1 MKKILLVFALFFFL
15 SGCAP
20 EEKSP
25 PQKTTQQPVQRVDIL
40 ALGDFMLHHPQL
52 RAAEKNGGYDFKPIF
67 RYLTPYIQE
76 ADIAMIN
83 LETTL
88 TDGSKGYTTYP
99 VFSSPKEVARDFKD
113 VGFDIIS
120 TANNHSYDK
129 VMDGV
134 ESTYHYLKEAG
145 LDVMGTQIEDTPPL
159 IKEVN
164 GIKLGF
170 ICYTYGLNGFDNL
183 LKNSDKPF
191 AVSIFSEEKAE
202 NDIRYLK
209 EKGVDAIICYIHW
222 GEEYRKEPTDL
233 QRAQAH
239 FLAEH
244 GVALILGSHPH
255 VPQGVDN
262 VVTKDGKTFV
272 AYSMGNFVSNQRRE
286 YMNRRDVETGQ
297 MVRASIVKDDKGTRV
312 ESFEPL
318 ALYVDKY
325 TAGGLH
331 FEVIPVVYAL
341 TGEMPV
347 ERIDNIRGRLEEAE
361 REHEKRIDPNLV
373 IQMKKERNEHEEK

>member
-1 MKKILLVFALFFFL
+1 
-15 SGCAP
+15 
-20 EEKSP
+20 
-25 PQKTTQQPVQRVDIL
+25 
-40 ALGDFMLHHPQL
+40 
-52 RAAEKNGGYDFKPIF
+52 
-67 RYLTPYIQE
+67 
-76 ADIAMIN
+76 
-83 LETTL
+83 
-88 TDGSKGYTTYP
+88 
-99 VFSSPKEVARDFKD
+99 
-113 VGFDIIS
+113 
-120 TANNHSYDK
+120 
-129 VMDGV
+129 
-134 ESTYHYLKEAG
+134 
-145 LDVMGTQIEDTPPL
+145 MGTQIEEGPPL